1 MDEVFVIF
9 RIIKVEIGVISLI
22 LRLRLITLTKTMI
35 VLDITKLNP
44 IIVLSYVNEKKVVT
58 TAVGTD
64 NLFINV

>member
-1 MDEVFVIF
+1 M
-9 RIIKVEIGVISLI
+9 IKVEIGVISLI